1 MQCFLFEYGSFRVRT
16 RTIAFSISK
25 GMNDKL
31 QTSKETFDLFRK
43 KMKTK
48 QNYFILSTKE
58 AVKVYNKFAKKKKR
72 VRALIHST

>member
-1 MQCFLFEYGSFRVRT
+1 
-16 RTIAFSISK
+16 
-25 GMNDKL
+25 MNDKL